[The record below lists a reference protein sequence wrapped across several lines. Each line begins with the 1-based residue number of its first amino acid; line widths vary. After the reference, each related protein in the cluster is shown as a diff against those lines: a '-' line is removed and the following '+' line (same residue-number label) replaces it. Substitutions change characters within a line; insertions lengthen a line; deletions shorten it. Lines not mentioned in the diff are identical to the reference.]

1 LIAQGIGNTV
11 SGFVGGL
18 PITAVIVRT
27 SANIASGAKTKLSTI
42 LHGFL
47 LLALVLSIPGLLN
60 QIPLSGLAAVL
71 LVVGYKLAKPTL
83 FVNEYKKGWDQ
94 FLPFLVTVV
103 AILLTD
109 LLVGIGIGMVI
120 GLFFVIKTN
129 FNRSILVT
137 ELKGN
142 YLIKLQKDVS
152 FLNKALLIKE
162 LSQIPDGSKVVL
174 NAALARFIDHDIQ
187 DVLNDFIS
195 SASSKN
201 ITILIEGYSFYKNED
216 L

>member
-1 LIAQGIGNTV
+1 V
-11 SGFVGGL
+11 GF
-18 PITAVIVRT
+18 
-27 SANIASGAKTKLSTI
+27 
-42 LHGFL
+42 
-47 LLALVLSIPGLLN
+47 
-60 QIPLSGLAAVL
+60 
-71 LVVGYKLAKPTL
+71 KLAKPTL
-83 FVNEYKKGWDQ
+83 FANEYKKGWDQ
-94 FLPFLVTVV
+94 FLPFIVTVV

-109 LLVGIGIGMVI
+109 LLVGIGIGMVV

-174 NAALARFIDHDIQ
+174 NATMARFIDHDIQ

-201 ITILIEGYSFYKNED
+201 ISILIEGYPFYKNED